1 MAEKN
6 NRALGRGIG
15 ALFKKE
21 KKEES
26 KIELEPEKGNFEFY
40 GSLMKKYIQS
50 GSKDPMI
57 AQLLEEIREHLCI
70 SPEEHVR
77 MMETL
82 RKREEARQVWADK
95 ENWEKEHGGLQTE
108 LKDMFKSYTSNSDK
122 GVCKDDDSRNV
133 IEGTGAIALMD
144 RNPTILSEGSE
155 GVISVPPHIEDDY
168 LERAA
173 DGSSSVGPTVG
184 SEARGGVPIEELPEM
199 DDIIEEIERNDNDVE
214 NDRPEVEDIPLKGPP
229 ESQPNV
235 INAPKE
241 TIMDLRSLMESGD
254 MKAALDMVNRL
265 MDSDPYS
272 PTLLNEKGVLLYN
285 MGRIEESLECYRRA
299 LELEPD
305 SPELN
310 INYALVLSGR
320 GEMVE
325 SILYLDRAI
334 EKDPYNE
341 EAWNNKAVIL
351 THTGKLRDALNC
363 LDESLRI
370 NERSSTAWHNTAV
383 ILERMG
389 DYRTALECYTRVVGL
404 DPMNGAALEG
414 LDHCRGRLGRSS

>member
-21 KKEES
+21 KREEP
-26 KIELEPEKGNFEFY
+26 KIELEPEAGNFEFY

-70 SPEEHVR
+70 SPEEHVH

-108 LKDMFKSYTSNSDK
+108 LKDMFKSYTSNSNK
-122 GVCKDDDSRNV
+122 GACKDDDSRTV
-133 IEGTGAIALMD
+133 IEGTGAIALME

-155 GVISVPPHIEDDY
+155 HVISVPPHIEDDNQ
-168 LERAA
+168 ERAA
-173 DGSSSVGPTVG
+173 DGSASIGPTVG
-184 SEARGGVPIEELPEM
+184 SEARGNVPIEELPEL
-199 DDIIEEIERNDNDVE
+199 DDIIEEIEGIESDVE
-214 NDRPEVEDIPLKGPP
+214 DHRPTVEGFPFKESP
-229 ESQPNV
+229 ESTSKV

-254 MKAALDMVNRL
+254 MEAALDMVHRL
-265 MDSDPYS
+265 LDSDPYS
-272 PTLLNEKGVLLYN
+272 PTLLNEKGVLFYN
-285 MGRIEESLECYRRA
+285 MGRTEESLECYRRA
-299 LELEPD
+299 LALEPD

-310 INYALVLSGR
+310 INYALVLSMK
-320 GEMVE
+320 GEMDE
-325 SILYLDRAI
+325 SIEHLDRAI
-334 EKDPYNE
+334 EKNPYNE

-351 THTGKLRDALNC
+351 TQKGRLRDALNC

-370 NERSSTAWHNTAV
+370 NERSPTAWHNTAV

-389 DYRTALECYTRVVGL
+389 DYRTALECYSRVVDL

-414 LDHCRGRLGRSS
+414 LDHCRGRLGSSN